1 MAGNENSSEIATN
14 RKAFYNFE
22 ILETH
27 EAGIVLTGT
36 EIKSLRQGGASLQ
49 EAFIKVLRGSI
60 WLIGSYIA
68 PYSHGNI
75 YNHEERRERKLLMHK
90 MEIEK
95 LLSLQQEK
103 GVAIIPLALY
113 FKKGKVKVRVG
124 VGRGKKLHDKRESIK
139 ARDEKRRMEEAKK
152 WGR

>member
-1 MAGNENSSEIATN
+1 MTGHDNSSEITTN
-14 RKAFYNFE
+14 RKAFYNYE

-36 EIKSLRQGGASLQ
+36 EIKSLRQTGASLQ
-49 EAFIKVLRGSI
+49 EAFVKVLRGSI

-113 FKKGKVKVRVG
+113 FKKGKVKVRLG
-124 VGRGKKLHDKRESIK
+124 VGRGKKMHDKREAIK
-139 ARDEKRRMEEAKK
+139 TRDEKRRMEEAKK

>member
-68 PYSHGNI
+68 PYTHGNI